1 MKITYSIKSISSS
14 SSSSSSSSINNN
26 NNNNNLFDAFVTVN
40 GNQIM
45 FQELFV
51 PWSLKQS
58 RNLSFHCISNDPCK
72 KQL

>member
-14 SSSSSSSSINNN
+14 SSINN

-51 PWSLKQS
+51 PRSLKQS